1 MVEKISISLMDD
13 LPHLDISIS
22 CYTSYKDQKDDE
34 LSYEL
39 MRLAAKGYK
48 DGEGLVNLLL
58 RGFAEGYRKE
68 FFKEDFP
75 SKVYKTL
82 KEGFEAMAVASSFEI
97 ETNKMKIRI
106 PYPSLAFLGAI
117 ASKLKLPKW
126 GQPLK
131 EETVEL
137 DGQELRKINEVMEKD
152 FKVAMNSYFTYLLKP
167 EFIPMVMNNE
177 EESSKFHDRYLTILN
192 EIDEVS
198 NLQFVK
204 WLFPDHYDLWDK
216 VYE

>member
-13 LPHLDISIS
+13 VPHLDIIIS
-22 CYTSYKDQKDDE
+22 CFNSFKNKKNDE

-58 RGFAEGYRKE
+58 RGFIEEYRKE
-68 FFKEDFP
+68 FIKDDIP
-75 SKVYKTL
+75 SKVFKTL
-82 KEGFEAMAVASSFEI
+82 KEGFEVMAEGSSFEI
-97 ETNKMKIRI
+97 ETDKLKIKI
-106 PYPSLAFLGAI
+106 PAPSLAFLGKI

-167 EFIPMVMNNE
+167 EFIPIVLNNE

-192 EIDEVS
+192 EIDEAS

-204 WLFPDHYDLWDK
+204 WLFPDHDDLWDK